1 MSASVD
7 SDNLD
12 IESPSQLSAW
22 LKKSGYVSEDE
33 NLTVSTLSGGVSNRT
48 VLVERSNGDRW
59 VLKQALE
66 KLRVRVD
73 WFSSPNR
80 IHREALGIRWLTLL
94 APESTVPE
102 LIFEDQQHHL
112 IGMQAV
118 PMPCE
123 TWKTMLLKGTII
135 PDHFRQFGQILGTIH
150 SRSALMNQAEASE
163 TAGTVDDDNRER
175 LSQLFSDTQF
185 FESLRLEPYYSYT
198 STQVPEAAS
207 FIEVLLEETRAVR
220 TSVVHGDYSP
230 KNILVHQDQ
239 LHLIDH
245 EVIHFGDP
253 AFDIGFAM
261 THLLSK
267 YHHLIPNRP
276 VLTELIPLFVSA
288 YRTAASAEIERCMTE
303 RASPAF
309 EPEYLVPEQRSVRH
323 TLACLLARVR
333 GRSPLE
339 YLSEPERGRQ
349 QRMVLSLM
357 RDCPRTLNELV
368 SRWRTLCNETA

>member
-1 MSASVD
+1 MSGNSD
-7 SDNLD
+7 SDRLD

-22 LKKSGYVSEDE
+22 LKKSGYVSADE
-33 NLTVSTLSGGVSNRT
+33 NLTVSTLNGGVSNRT

-59 VLKQALE
+59 VVKQALE

-73 WFSSPNR
+73 WFSSPIR
-80 IHREALGIRWLTLL
+80 IHREALGIRWLKQL

-118 PMPCE
+118 PIPCE
-123 TWKTMLLKGTII
+123 TWKTMLLKGSII
-135 PDHFRQFGQILGTIH
+135 PEHFRQFGQILGTIH
-150 SRSALMNQAEASE
+150 SRSALKNQAEVSE
-163 TAGTVDDDNRER
+163 SAGTGDEENRGP
-175 LSQLFSDTQF
+175 LSQLFQDTEF

-207 FIEVLLEETRAVR
+207 FIGDLLNETRTVR
-220 TSVVHGDYSP
+220 TAVVHGDYSP

-267 YHHLIPNRP
+267 YHHLKSHREQ
-276 VLTELIPLFVSA
+276 LAEMPLLFIRA
-288 YRTAASAEIERCMTE
+288 YHSAASAEIDRFRVES
-303 RASPAF
+303 ASPAF
-309 EPEYLVPEQRSVRH
+309 EPEYLIPEHRSVRH
-323 TLACLLARVR
+323 TLSCLLARVR

-339 YLSEPERGRQ
+339 YLSDPECIRQ
-349 QRMVLSLM
+349 QLIVLSLM
-357 RDCPRTLNELV
+357 RDCPKTLNELV
-368 SRWRTLCNETA
+368 SRWRKLCDEAP